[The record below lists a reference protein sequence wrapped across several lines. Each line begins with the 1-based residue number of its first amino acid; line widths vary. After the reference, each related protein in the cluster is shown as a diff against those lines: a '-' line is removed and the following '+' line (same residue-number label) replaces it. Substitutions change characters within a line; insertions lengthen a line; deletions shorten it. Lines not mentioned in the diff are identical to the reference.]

1 MSLDGLGDVLDSR
14 IAKQTYQT
22 NASFSCS
29 AEARKTVLL
38 IPALVG
44 PWSPGVSQVD
54 PADLDPAA
62 SENSNGSLTLV
73 FFLNWDRLLCHRKDC
88 FGKTCYAIEAD
99 IGRLNPLP
107 LINRETGS
115 GNGQSG
121 LVL

>member
-44 PWSPGVSQVD
+44 PRSPGVSQVD
-54 PADLDPAA
+54 PADLDPGA
-62 SENSNGSLTLV
+62 SENSDGSLTFV
-73 FFLNWDRLLCHRKDC
+73 FFLKLGQASVSQEGLLWEDMLCYRSRHRQ
-88 FGKTCYAIEAD
+88 A
-99 IGRLNPLP
+99 
-107 LINRETGS
+107 
-115 GNGQSG
+115 
-121 LVL
+121 